1 VQAPCP
7 SCPTRRSVHRDEVFR
22 IARAPPVAGL
32 ALATAAGAFLRHLG
46 VHPSWTLLS
55 LPLLLRLNRPSL
67 RPGFP
72 RAPLVLALIS
82 GALLTHQWVLHR
94 RGDCRNQLEDGS
106 GLVVRG
112 RLVGRVVE
120 DRGELDV
127 RQSEGAGGGCAAPM
141 RFVLSGRAGWE
152 GGDAGSPDAFP
163 PGSELVLRGRWRKS
177 RGAAGDDPIR
187 AGYLRAE
194 VLSLPPEPAPNP
206 WLPRRLAG
214 GIQARLGSL
223 YPEEGGLVE
232 ALVLARK
239 EGLSPET
246 REAFARAG
254 TAHLLAISGFHVG
267 VVAGLL
273 LLAGGWLGL
282 SHPARFLLGSVGVWS
297 YVLLIGLPDA
307 AFRAAL
313 ILTLL
318 SAGRFRHRAVAPLG
332 ALASA
337 FLVSLLADPGAL
349 LRPGFQLSFAGA
361 LGLMLWAR
369 PLGQRLASFR
379 SVPVPAVVA
388 SGVAAGAAATLAT
401 LPLVGWHFGRISL
414 VGIPVTL
421 LAAPFVTLAIPGIFL
436 TLLLSLLSPAA
447 AAFLA
452 RGVELNLAVF
462 ARLVSWTGALPF
474 ASVWVSRP
482 AVVSGLG
489 GLLLGH
495 LLVTLRPG
503 LRGYGRRTILAM
515 GAVSG
520 LLVWPV
526 VERAVGWGSVEMVV
540 LDVGQGDALLLR
552 SPKGRWI
559 LVDAGPRTE
568 SWDAGARTIL
578 PYLRSRGI
586 DGLALVL
593 LTHPDMDHVGGAA
606 AVLREEAVGRVLD
619 PGLTTG
625 TEAFLGV
632 LEGAREAGVPW
643 NVVSRGD
650 SLDLD
655 GVAIRVLWPPG
666 KGEGAGYRISGGGG
680 RMREL
685 LAEDGANA
693 ASVVLELRYGS
704 FSALLTGDAP
714 TSVEEA
720 VLPGLISP
728 AVQVLKVGHHGSRTS
743 TSPELLERVAP
754 EVALIS
760 VGARN
765 RYGHPAPEILSRL
778 EGGGTRIFRTDQEG
792 TLVLRARRDGRYRV
806 EGSR

>member
-1 VQAPCP
+1 M
-7 SCPTRRSVHRDEVFR
+7 FR

-55 LPLLLRLNRPSL
+55 LPLLLRPHRPSL

-72 RAPLVLALIS
+72 RAPLVLAFIS
-82 GALLTHQWVLHR
+82 GALVTHQWARDRL
-94 RGDCRNQLEDGS
+94 GDCRNGLEDGATM
-106 GLVVRG
+106 VVRG
-112 RLVGRVVE
+112 DLVGRVV
-120 DRGELDV
+120 DGRGELDV
-127 RQSEGAGGGCAAPM
+127 RRAEGAGGGCVAPL
-141 RFVLSGRAGWE
+141 RFVIGGRAGAA
-152 GGDAGSPDAFP
+152 GGGAGPPDAIS

-177 RGAAGDDPIR
+177 RAAPGKDPIR
-187 AGYLRAE
+187 AGYLRAD
-194 VLSLPPEPAPNP
+194 VLSLSPASAPDP
-206 WLPRRLAG
+206 WSPRRLAG
-214 GIQARLGSL
+214 GIQARLGAL
-223 YPEEGGLVE
+223 YPEQGGLVE

-239 EGLSPET
+239 EGLSPEI

-282 SHPARFLLGSVGVWS
+282 SHPARFLVGSAGVWG

-337 FLVSLLADPGAL
+337 FLVSLLVDPGAL

-369 PLGQRLASFR
+369 PLGQRLSSFR
-379 SVPVPAVVA
+379 TVPVPPIVA
-388 SGVAAGAAATLAT
+388 SGVAAGVAATLAT
-401 LPLVGWHFGRISL
+401 LPLVGWHFGRISV

-421 LAAPFVTLAIPGIFL
+421 LAAPFVTLAIPGILL
-436 TLLLSLLSPAA
+436 TLLFSPLSPTA

-462 ARLVSWTGALPF
+462 ARLVSWAGALPF

-482 AVVSGLG
+482 GVMAGVA

-495 LLVTLRPG
+495 LLVSARPG
-503 LRGYGRRTILAM
+503 LRRYGRRTILAV
-515 GAVSG
+515 GAISG
-520 LLVWPV
+520 LVVWPV
-526 VERAVGWGSVEMVV
+526 VERAMGWGTLEMVV

-568 SWDAGARTIL
+568 SWDAGDRTIL
-578 PYLRSRGI
+578 PYMRSRGI
-586 DGLALVL
+586 HGLALIL

-606 AVLREEAVGRVLD
+606 AVLREESVGRVLD
-619 PGLTTG
+619 PGLTAG

-632 LEGAREAGVPW
+632 LEEAHEEGVPW
-643 NVVSRGD
+643 SVVSLGD
-650 SLDLD
+650 SLALD
-655 GVAIRVLWPPG
+655 GVALRILWPPG
-666 KGEGAGYRISGGGG
+666 SAEGGGYRVPVQEG
-680 RMREL
+680 RMQEL

-693 ASVVLELRYGS
+693 ASLVLEVRYGR

-714 TSVEEA
+714 TAVEEA
-720 VLPGLISP
+720 VLPRLISP
-728 AVQVLKVGHHGSRTS
+728 RVQVLKVGHHGSRTS
-743 TSPELLERVAP
+743 TSPELLERTAP

-765 RYGHPAPEILSRL
+765 RYGHPAPEILGRL
-778 EGGGTRIFRTDQEG
+778 KGEGVRIFRTDEDG

-806 EGSR
+806 EESR